1 MGAFS
6 ELDMARQ
13 EIAALEAVRKEMA
26 GEPAETQI
34 EYRMDCVL
42 RELDE
47 FMAMAANPETVDL
60 IDRNRVL
67 MGQIMTRA
75 QLIGSFLMARGH
87 KPGLKVI
94 SNG

>member
-1 MGAFS
+1 
-6 ELDMARQ
+6 MAY
-13 EIAALEAVRKEMA
+13 EDTIEAVRKEMA

-60 IDRNRVL
+60 IDRNKIM
-67 MGQIMTRA
+67 MGQIMTRS
-75 QLIGSFLMARGH
+75 QLIGAFLMARNT
-87 KPGLKVI
+87 KPGLRQI
-94 SNG
+94 GYRR